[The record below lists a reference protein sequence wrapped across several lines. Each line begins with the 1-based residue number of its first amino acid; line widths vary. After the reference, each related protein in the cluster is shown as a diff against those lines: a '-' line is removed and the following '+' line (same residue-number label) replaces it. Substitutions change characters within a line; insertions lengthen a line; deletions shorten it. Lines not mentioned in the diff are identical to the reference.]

1 LPPKNDPANEPE
13 SQPPDL
19 FSNAEARAMIE
30 EFREAIRAG
39 VLRVTPENEVQP
51 VQPRAGETVRQP
63 EPSASKEEDI
73 AQLMEWF
80 ERRREQKVQE
90 TRRKEAPKPPA
101 GGGAELASASIR
113 QKVIERVAHKVVET
127 WDHADQEADPANSL
141 REQIVERI
149 SDDILRRLQR
159 NLE

>member
-1 LPPKNDPANEPE
+1 LPPKNDPASEPE
-13 SQPPDL
+13 SQPSDL

-51 VQPRAGETVRQP
+51 VRPRAGDTARQP
-63 EPSASKEEDI
+63 EPSASKEDDI

-80 ERRREQKVQE
+80 ERRREQKAQE
-90 TRRKEAPKPPA
+90 MRRKEAPKASA
-101 GGGAELASASIR
+101 GGGAEPSAGSIR
-113 QKVIERVAHKVVET
+113 QRVIERVAHKVVET
-127 WDHADQEADPANSL
+127 WDHADQESDPANSL

>member
-1 LPPKNDPANEPE
+1 MPPKNDPANQPE

-19 FSNAEARAMIE
+19 FSSVEARAMIE

-39 VLRVTPENEVQP
+39 VLRVTPENEVLP
-51 VQPRAGETVRQP
+51 VRQRRGEPEARQP
-63 EPSASKEEDI
+63 ESSASKDEEL

-80 ERRREQKVQE
+80 ERRREQKAQE
-90 TRRKEAPKPPA
+90 TRRREPAKPQTAESAPV
-101 GGGAELASASIR
+101 SIR
-113 QKVIERVAHKVVET
+113 QKVIERIAHKIMET
-127 WDHADQEADPANSL
+127 WDRADQDADPANSL

-149 SDDILRRLQR
+149 SEEILRRLQR